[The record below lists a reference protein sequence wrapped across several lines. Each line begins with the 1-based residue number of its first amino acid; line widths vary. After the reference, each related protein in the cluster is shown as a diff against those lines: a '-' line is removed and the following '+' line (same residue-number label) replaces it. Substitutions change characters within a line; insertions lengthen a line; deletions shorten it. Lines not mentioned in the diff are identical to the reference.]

1 MLDRSALLTG
11 VTQWCEAQ
19 MHRGFTALMYHRV
32 LPDEEAL
39 RYPFRSLAMPKS
51 AFAAQMNWLAEH
63 FTVLPMREC
72 VEKQTASVQRDKP
85 LVAVTFDDG
94 YIDNATIAAP
104 ILEDAGLRGTF
115 FITSEFVSTGEPLW
129 FDRLALAYQTLEA
142 TELRVTVSKAL
153 QVESPSFAT
162 LADWMAFAKDRTANE
177 RDALLE
183 GFSTAESSRESMN
196 IDQLRALHTSG
207 HEIGAHTCT
216 HPLLPDC
223 EDAALSAELCDSKR
237 ELEAWIDAEVPG
249 FAYPNGD
256 HDERVTSAT
265 RSAGYAYACTTSPGL
280 NAPEG
285 DPFTLTRLDVTR
297 DRVFDS
303 RGRFDNLAFRSE
315 VCRVRRFM
323 RAG

>member
-11 VTQWCEAQ
+11 VTQWCEAR

-51 AFAAQMNWLAEH
+51 AFAAQMRWLSEH
-63 FTVLPMREC
+63 FTVLPLRAC
-72 VEKQTASVQRDKP
+72 VEKQDAGRSQDKP

-94 YIDNATIAAP
+94 YVDNATIAAP
-104 ILEDAGLRGTF
+104 ILEEAGLRGTF
-115 FITSEFVSTGEPLW
+115 FITSEFVGTGQPLW
-129 FDRLALAYQTLEA
+129 FDRFALAYQARGAVELA
-142 TELRVTVSKAL
+142 TTVSEAL
-153 QVESPSFAT
+153 HVEIPTFAS
-162 LADWMAFAKDRTANE
+162 LADWMAFAKGRSSGDRETMAE
-177 RDALLE
+177 C
-183 GFSTAESSRESMN
+183 FSNTENSRESMS
-196 IDQLRALHTSG
+196 IEQLCELHATG
-207 HEIGAHTCT
+207 HEIGAHTCS

-223 EDAALSAELCDSKR
+223 DDDALSTELRDSKR
-237 ELEAWIDAEVPG
+237 ELEAWLGAEVPG

-256 HDERVTSAT
+256 HDERVTAAT
-265 RSAGYAYACTTSPGL
+265 RSAGYAYACTTSPGI
-280 NAPEG
+280 NAPGG
-285 DPFTLTRLDVTR
+285 DPFTLARLDVTR

-303 RGRFDNLAFRSE
+303 KGRFDNLAFRSE